1 MTGPATRPA
10 GVVVRLR
17 ELMAALDRR
26 RPQNGQDES
35 AIVRDAAVLR
45 SAAAARMEAI
55 ERDDELPPA
64 QGDDTQ
70 GPRTG

>member
-26 RPQNGQDES
+26 RPQNGLGES

-45 SAAAARMEAI
+45 SAATARMEAI
-55 ERDDELPPA
+55 ERDDEPPPA
-64 QGDDTQ
+64 LDDDTQ